1 MAYMDMEP
9 DVFERLSYAA
19 KNDKGIE
26 LSPSEVWLL
35 MRFVGDG
42 IEKSADSFRS
52 WCKFFDNYELVKRL
66 DNPADI

>member
-1 MAYMDMEP
+1 MAYMNIEP
-9 DVFERLSYAA
+9 DVFERLSHAA

-42 IEKSADSFRS
+42 IEKSADSFRRS
-52 WCKFFDNYELVKRL
+52 
-66 DNPADI
+66 